1 MQPNCAVLPP
11 SIVNNDFSA
20 QKVLTVGDGKITICE
35 PSVYDDK
42 PLSMMIMT
50 MSPQWLWQ
58 RLHWRRPRWRLWRRW
73 WQCWQDTVC
82 IPHQPTGCKRR
93 SVKSRQTRFVEIQSE
108 LRDNGTSL
116 TPGDVLGIIVNRDN
130 NENICEKENENLRI
144 CQNKL
149 AESLQRKTWKRKF
162 WVKLT
167 NSQSL
172 DDAYKPDLYTLQ
184 KYT

>member
-1 MQPNCAVLPP
+1 MAKSQF
-11 SIVNNDFSA
+11 VNQMSMTTNHRRMTS
-20 QKVLTVGDGKITICE
+20 T
-35 PSVYDDK
+35 YDNADMT
-42 PLSMMIMT
+42 LS
-50 MSPQWLWQ
+50 PRWLWRRRWQ
-58 RLHWRRPRWRLWRRW
+58 WRRPRWRLWRWW

-82 IPHQPTGCKRR
+82 IPHQRTGCMRR

-116 TPGDVLGIIVNRDN
+116 TPGDVLGIIVNCDN